1 MTPAPNLPDPTDH
14 PTDAGTG
21 TDRVVLRGPAL
32 AASSIRELI
41 ADLAATEDGLR
52 HLPALVPFGG
62 HLVSNPERRLL
73 LRHQRLVVGA
83 LRSRRAALRAPTA
96 TV

>member
-1 MTPAPNLPDPTDH
+1 MTPVPNLPDLPAPATDH
-14 PTDAGTG
+14 
-21 TDRVVLRGPAL
+21 VVAPGATLSTR
-32 AASSIRELI
+32 SIRELI

-83 LRSRRAALRAPTA
+83 LRSRRAAFRAPAATA
-96 TV
+96 

>member
-1 MTPAPNLPDPTDH
+1 MTPAQTLPDPTAHPD
-14 PTDAGTG
+14 PTDR
-21 TDRVVLRGPAL
+21 DHVVPHGPSL
-32 AASSIRELI
+32 ATRSIRELI
-41 ADLAATEDGLR
+41 ADLAATEEGLR

-83 LRSRRAALRAPTA
+83 LRSRRAALRGPTA
-96 TV
+96 TA

>member
-1 MTPAPNLPDPTDH
+1 MTPVPNLPDLPDLPAPATDH
-14 PTDAGTG
+14 AVAPGAT
-21 TDRVVLRGPAL
+21 L
-32 AASSIRELI
+32 ATRSIRELI

-83 LRSRRAALRAPTA
+83 LRSRRAALRAPAATA
-96 TV
+96 